1 MSTSPRPAKRVAA
14 YRFWRRWLGPAVLA
28 AAVSAAGGAHA
39 DDGILT
45 WIVKSISSDE
55 DGDIIQ
61 ASTMRVPQAG
71 TALVTGQRIATGG
84 GQQMILTNG
93 RDLVEIRPN
102 TTVTI
107 GDDDAST
114 AASNVNLV
122 NGTIHVEVGKRAPGK
137 TFSIDAP
144 YLIATVKGTQFDV
157 SSSSDATAV
166 AVTEGVV
173 AVSADATGASI
184 DVTVGNTAIVGR
196 RNEDRPM
203 LAPTRANGAPSTIE
217 TDKNIESASV
227 NDGGDSGGS
236 NSGGSNSGG
245 SNSGGSNS
253 GGSNSGGS
261 DSGGSSG
268 GSSSGG
274 GLGGAVGDAA
284 DAVGGAVGG
293 ATGAVGGA
301 VSGATG
307 AVGDAV
313 GGAVGDAVSGVGGA
327 VGGAVSGVGGAVG
340 GAVGGLGGAVGGL
353 LGGGNARIDPSVIHP
368 RCAFA
373 SAISVRKPCGGW
385 PALRSAPAS
394 ARSISSG
401 SLLFI
406 DRQLASARFQLV
418 TSDPT
423 G

>member
-1 MSTSPRPAKRVAA
+1 MRISSRSAKRAA
-14 YRFWRRWLGPAVLA
+14 ASRFWRRWLGPAVLA

-39 DDGILT
+39 DDGVLT

-61 ASTMRVPQAG
+61 ASAMRVPQAG
-71 TALVTGQRIATGG
+71 TALVAGQRIATGA
-84 GQQMILTNG
+84 GQRMVLVNG

-114 AASNVNLV
+114 AGANVDLV

-144 YLIATVKGTQFDV
+144 YLVATVKGTQFDV
-157 SSSSDATAV
+157 TSSSDTTAV

-184 DVTVGNTAIVGR
+184 DVTPGNTAIVGR

-203 LAPTRANGAPSTIE
+203 LAPTRAGGAPIKIE
-217 TDKNIESASV
+217 TDKNVESASA
-227 NDGGDSGGS
+227 NDGSDAGS

-261 DSGGSSG
+261 DSGGSSE
-268 GSSSGG
+268 GSGSGG

-301 VSGATG
+301 VSGGTG

-327 VGGAVSGVGGAVG
+327 VGGAVSGVGGAVSGVG
-340 GAVGGLGGAVGGL
+340 GAIGGL
-353 LGGGNARIDPSVIHP
+353 LGGGR
-368 RCAFA
+368 
-373 SAISVRKPCGGW
+373 
-385 PALRSAPAS
+385 
-394 ARSISSG
+394 
-401 SLLFI
+401 
-406 DRQLASARFQLV
+406 
-418 TSDPT
+418 
-423 G
+423 

>member
-1 MSTSPRPAKRVAA
+1 MRTSARPVRRAAA
-14 YRFWRRWLGPAVLA
+14 YGFWRRWLGPAVLA

-61 ASTMRVPQAG
+61 ASAMRVPQVG

-114 AASNVNLV
+114 AASNVDLV

-157 SSSSDATAV
+157 TSSSDATAV

-173 AVSADATGASI
+173 AVSADATGTSV
-184 DVTVGNTAIVGR
+184 DVTAGNTAIVGR
-196 RNEDRPM
+196 RNADRPM
-203 LAPTRANGAPSTIE
+203 LAPTRANSPPSTID
-217 TDKNIESASV
+217 TDNNIESASAT
-227 NDGGDSGGS
+227 DGGDAGGS

-261 DSGGSSG
+261 SGGS
-268 GSSSGG
+268 GG
-274 GLGGAVGDAA
+274 GVGGAVAGAA
-284 DAVGGAVGG
+284 GAAGDAVGGA
-293 ATGAVGGA
+293 ADAVGGA

-313 GGAVGDAVSGVGGA
+313 GGAVGGAVSGLGGA

-340 GAVGGLGGAVGGL
+340 GAVGGVGGAVGGL
-353 LGGGNARIDPSVIHP
+353 FGGGN
-368 RCAFA
+368 
-373 SAISVRKPCGGW
+373 
-385 PALRSAPAS
+385 
-394 ARSISSG
+394 
-401 SLLFI
+401 
-406 DRQLASARFQLV
+406 
-418 TSDPT
+418 
-423 G
+423 

>member
-1 MSTSPRPAKRVAA
+1 MRSSPLPIRSAA
-14 YRFWRRWLGPAVLA
+14 AHGFWRRLLGPAVLA

-39 DDGILT
+39 DDDVLT
-45 WIVKSISSDE
+45 WIVKSISADE

-61 ASTMRVPQAG
+61 ASAMRVPQVG

-102 TTVTI
+102 STITI

-114 AASNVNLV
+114 AAANVNLV

-144 YLIATVKGTQFDV
+144 YLVATVKGTQFDV
-157 SSSSDATAV
+157 TSSSDKTAV

-173 AVSADATGASI
+173 AVSADASGASI

-203 LAPTRANGAPSTIE
+203 LAPTRAGGAPSTIE
-217 TDKNIESASV
+217 TDKNVESASA
-227 NDGGDSGGS
+227 NDGNDA
-236 NSGGSNSGG
+236 GG

-261 DSGGSSG
+261 DSGGSNSG
-268 GSSSGG
+268 GSNSGGSNSGGSNAGGSDSGGSDSSGGSGSGG

-313 GGAVGDAVSGVGGA
+313 GGPVGDAVSGVGGA

-353 LGGGNARIDPSVIHP
+353 LGGQR
-368 RCAFA
+368 
-373 SAISVRKPCGGW
+373 
-385 PALRSAPAS
+385 
-394 ARSISSG
+394 
-401 SLLFI
+401 
-406 DRQLASARFQLV
+406 
-418 TSDPT
+418 
-423 G
+423 

>member
-1 MSTSPRPAKRVAA
+1 MRTSPRPVRRAA
-14 YRFWRRWLGPAVLA
+14 SYGFWRRWLGPAVLA

-61 ASTMRVPQAG
+61 ASAMRVPQVG

-107 GDDDAST
+107 GDDDPST
-114 AASNVNLV
+114 SASNVNVV

-157 SSSSDATAV
+157 TSSSDATAV
-166 AVTEGVV
+166 TVTEGVV
-173 AVSADATGASI
+173 AVSADASGASI

-196 RNEDRPM
+196 RNADRPM
-203 LAPTRANGAPSTIE
+203 LAPTRAGGAPSTID
-217 TDKNIESASV
+217 TDNNIESASATDGS
-227 NDGGDSGGS
+227 DGGGSNSGGNSGGSNSGGSNSGGSGSGGS

-245 SNSGGSNS
+245 SNGG
-253 GGSNSGGS
+253 
-261 DSGGSSG
+261 
-268 GSSSGG
+268 SGG
-274 GLGGAVGDAA
+274 GLGGAVGGAA

-353 LGGGNARIDPSVIHP
+353 LGGGGNR
-368 RCAFA
+368 
-373 SAISVRKPCGGW
+373 
-385 PALRSAPAS
+385 
-394 ARSISSG
+394 
-401 SLLFI
+401 
-406 DRQLASARFQLV
+406 
-418 TSDPT
+418 
-423 G
+423 

>member
-1 MSTSPRPAKRVAA
+1 MSTSPRPAKRVTA
-14 YRFWRRWLGPAVLA
+14 YQFWRRWLGPAVLA

-45 WIVKSISSDE
+45 WIVKSISADE
-55 DGDIIQ
+55 DGAIIP
-61 ASTMRVPQAG
+61 ASAMRVPQVG

-102 TTVTI
+102 STVTI

-114 AASNVNLV
+114 TASNVNLI

-157 SSSSDATAV
+157 TSSSDATAV

-203 LAPTRANGAPSTIE
+203 LAPTRANGAPSTID
-217 TDKNIESASV
+217 TDKNIESASAT
-227 NDGGDSGGS
+227 DGSDAGGSGGNSGGS

-253 GGSNSGGS
+253 GGSNGG
-261 DSGGSSG
+261 
-268 GSSSGG
+268 SGG

-284 DAVGGAVGG
+284 GAVGGAVGG
-293 ATGAVGGA
+293 ATD
-301 VSGATG
+301 

-353 LGGGNARIDPSVIHP
+353 LGGGGNR
-368 RCAFA
+368 
-373 SAISVRKPCGGW
+373 
-385 PALRSAPAS
+385 
-394 ARSISSG
+394 
-401 SLLFI
+401 
-406 DRQLASARFQLV
+406 
-418 TSDPT
+418 
-423 G
+423 

>member
-1 MSTSPRPAKRVAA
+1 MSSSPRSARRAAA
-14 YRFWRRWLGPAVLA
+14 YGFWRRLLGPAVLA

-39 DDGILT
+39 DDSVLT
-45 WIVKSISSDE
+45 WIVKSISADE
-55 DGDIIQ
+55 DSDIIQ
-61 ASTMRVPQAG
+61 ASAMRVPQVG

-84 GQQMILTNG
+84 GQHMILTNG
-93 RDLVEIRPN
+93 RDLVEIKPN

-114 AASNVNLV
+114 AASNVDLV

-144 YLIATVKGTQFDV
+144 YLVATVKGTQFDV
-157 SSSSDATAV
+157 TSSSGATAV

-173 AVSADATGASI
+173 AVSADASGASI

-203 LAPTRANGAPSTIE
+203 LAPTRAGGAPSTIE
-217 TDKNIESASV
+217 TDKNVESASA
-227 NDGGDSGGS
+227 NDGSDAGGS
-236 NSGGSNSGG
+236 NSGGANSGG
-245 SNSGGSNS
+245 SDFGGSD
-253 GGSNSGGS
+253 SGGS

-268 GSSSGG
+268 GSGSGG

-293 ATGAVGGA
+293 AAGAVGGA

-313 GGAVGDAVSGVGGA
+313 GGAVGGAVSGVGGA

-340 GAVGGLGGAVGGL
+340 GAVGGVGGAVGGL
-353 LGGGNARIDPSVIHP
+353 LGGDGGN
-368 RCAFA
+368 
-373 SAISVRKPCGGW
+373 K
-385 PALRSAPAS
+385 
-394 ARSISSG
+394 
-401 SLLFI
+401 
-406 DRQLASARFQLV
+406 
-418 TSDPT
+418 
-423 G
+423 

>member
-1 MSTSPRPAKRVAA
+1 MRPSPRPVRRAAA
-14 YRFWRRWLGPAVLA
+14 YGFWRRLLGPVVLA

-39 DDGILT
+39 EDGILT
-45 WIVKSISSDE
+45 WIVKSISE
-55 DGDIIQ
+55 PDGVIQ
-61 ASTMRVPQAG
+61 ASTMRVPQEG
-71 TALVTGQRIATGG
+71 TALVAGQQIVTGG

-93 RDLVEIRPN
+93 RDLVQIGHN

-114 AASNVNLV
+114 AAANVNLV

-144 YLIATVKGTQFDV
+144 YLVATVKGTQFDV
-157 SSSSDATAV
+157 TSSSDATAV

-173 AVSADATGASI
+173 AVSADASGASI
-184 DVTVGNTAIVGR
+184 DVTAGNTAIVGR
-196 RNEDRPM
+196 RNADKPM
-203 LAPTRANGAPSTIE
+203 LAPTRANSAPTNIE
-217 TDKNIESASV
+217 TDRNVESASA
-227 NDGGDSGGS
+227 NDGGDAGGS

-245 SNSGGSNS
+245 SGGSD
-253 GGSNSGGS
+253 SGGS
-261 DSGGSSG
+261 DSGGSDSG
-268 GSSSGG
+268 GSDSGGSDSGGSNGGSGSGG

-313 GGAVGDAVSGVGGA
+313 GGAVGGAVSGVGGA

-340 GAVGGLGGAVGGL
+340 GAVGGVGGAVGGL
-353 LGGGNARIDPSVIHP
+353 LGGGGN
-368 RCAFA
+368 
-373 SAISVRKPCGGW
+373 K
-385 PALRSAPAS
+385 
-394 ARSISSG
+394 
-401 SLLFI
+401 
-406 DRQLASARFQLV
+406 
-418 TSDPT
+418 
-423 G
+423 

>member
-1 MSTSPRPAKRVAA
+1 MHSSPRPTRRAAA
-14 YRFWRRWLGPAVLA
+14 YAFWRRLLGPAVLA

-45 WIVKSISSDE
+45 WIVKSISADE

-61 ASTMRVPQAG
+61 ASAMRVPQVG

-93 RDLVEIRPN
+93 RDVVEIRPN
-102 TTVTI
+102 STVTI

-114 AASNVNLV
+114 AASNVDLV

-144 YLIATVKGTQFDV
+144 YLVATVKGTQFDV
-157 SSSSDATAV
+157 TSSSDKTAV
-166 AVTEGVV
+166 TVTEGVV
-173 AVSADATGASI
+173 AVSADASGASI

-203 LAPTRANGAPSTIE
+203 LAPTRANSTPSTFE
-217 TDKNIESASV
+217 TDKDTESASA
-227 NDGGDSGGS
+227 NDGSDA
-236 NSGGSNSGG
+236 GG

-261 DSGGSSG
+261 DSGGSNSGGSDSGGSDSG
-268 GSSSGG
+268 GSSGGSGG

-313 GGAVGDAVSGVGGA
+313 GGAVGDTVSGVGGA

-340 GAVGGLGGAVGGL
+340 GAVGGVGGAVGGL
-353 LGGGNARIDPSVIHP
+353 LGGGGN
-368 RCAFA
+368 
-373 SAISVRKPCGGW
+373 K
-385 PALRSAPAS
+385 
-394 ARSISSG
+394 
-401 SLLFI
+401 
-406 DRQLASARFQLV
+406 
-418 TSDPT
+418 
-423 G
+423 

>member
-1 MSTSPRPAKRVAA
+1 M
-14 YRFWRRWLGPAVLA
+14 
-28 AAVSAAGGAHA
+28 SAAGGAHA

-61 ASTMRVPQAG
+61 ASAMRVPQVG

-84 GQQMILTNG
+84 GQHMILTNG

-114 AASNVNLV
+114 APSNVDLV

-157 SSSSDATAV
+157 TSSSDATAV
-166 AVTEGVV
+166 AVTEGIV
-173 AVSADATGASI
+173 AVSADATGASV
-184 DVTVGNTAIVGR
+184 DVTAGNTAIVGR
-196 RNEDRPM
+196 RNADRPM

-217 TDKNIESASV
+217 TDNNIESASAT
-227 NDGGDSGGS
+227 DGGDAGGS

-245 SNSGGSNS
+245 SNSGGS
-253 GGSNSGGS
+253 
-261 DSGGSSG
+261 SSG

-274 GLGGAVGDAA
+274 SGGGSGGGIGGAVGGVAGAA
-284 DAVGGAVGG
+284 GDAVGGA
-293 ATGAVGGA
+293 ADAVGGA

-313 GGAVGDAVSGVGGA
+313 GGAVGGAVSGLGGA

-340 GAVGGLGGAVGGL
+340 GAVGGVGGAVGGM
-353 LGGGNARIDPSVIHP
+353 LGGG
-368 RCAFA
+368 
-373 SAISVRKPCGGW
+373 
-385 PALRSAPAS
+385 
-394 ARSISSG
+394 SG
-401 SLLFI
+401 NK
-406 DRQLASARFQLV
+406 
-418 TSDPT
+418 
-423 G
+423 

>member
-1 MSTSPRPAKRVAA
+1 MRTSARPVRRAAA
-14 YRFWRRWLGPAVLA
+14 YGFWRRLLGPAVLA

-61 ASTMRVPQAG
+61 ASAMRVPQVG
-71 TALVTGQRIATGG
+71 SALVAGQRIATGG
-84 GQQMILTNG
+84 GQHMILTNG

-114 AASNVNLV
+114 AASNVDLV

-157 SSSSDATAV
+157 TSSSDATAV

-173 AVSADATGASI
+173 AVSADATGTSV
-184 DVTVGNTAIVGR
+184 DVTAGNTAIVGR
-196 RNEDRPM
+196 RNADRPM
-203 LAPTRANGAPSTIE
+203 LAPTRANSAPSTID
-217 TDKNIESASV
+217 TDNNIESASAT
-227 NDGGDSGGS
+227 DGGDAGGS
-236 NSGGSNSGG
+236 TSD
-245 SNSGGSNS
+245 
-253 GGSNSGGS
+253 GSNSGGS
-261 DSGGSSG
+261 DSGGSNSG
-268 GSSSGG
+268 GSSSGDSSG
-274 GLGGAVGDAA
+274 GSGGGIGGAVRGVAGAAGDAVDGAA
-284 DAVGGAVGG
+284 DAVGDAVSGAAG
-293 ATGAVGGA
+293 AAGDAVSGAADAVDGA

-313 GGAVGDAVSGVGGA
+313 GGAVGGAVSGLGGA

-340 GAVGGLGGAVGGL
+340 GAVGGVGGAVGGL
-353 LGGGNARIDPSVIHP
+353 FGGGN
-368 RCAFA
+368 
-373 SAISVRKPCGGW
+373 
-385 PALRSAPAS
+385 
-394 ARSISSG
+394 
-401 SLLFI
+401 
-406 DRQLASARFQLV
+406 
-418 TSDPT
+418 
-423 G
+423 

>member
-1 MSTSPRPAKRVAA
+1 MRSSPRPVRRAAA
-14 YRFWRRWLGPAVLA
+14 YGFWRRLLGPAVLA

-39 DDGILT
+39 DDSVLT
-45 WIVKSISSDE
+45 WIVKSISADE

-61 ASTMRVPQAG
+61 ASAMRVPQVG

-84 GQQMILTNG
+84 GQHMILTNG

-107 GDDDAST
+107 GDDDSST
-114 AASNVNLV
+114 SASNVDLV

-144 YLIATVKGTQFDV
+144 YLVATVKGTQFDV
-157 SSSSDATAV
+157 TSSSDATAV

-173 AVSADATGASI
+173 AVSADASGASI

-196 RNEDRPM
+196 RNADKPM
-203 LAPTRANGAPSTIE
+203 LAPTRAGGTPSTIE
-217 TDKNIESASV
+217 TDKNIESASAI
-227 NDGGDSGGS
+227 DGSDA
-236 NSGGSNSGG
+236 
-245 SNSGGSNS
+245 GGSNS

-261 DSGGSSG
+261 DSGGSDSG
-268 GSSSGG
+268 GSSGSSGSGG
-274 GLGGAVGDAA
+274 GLGGAVGDAG

-313 GGAVGDAVSGVGGA
+313 GGAVGGAVSGVGGA

-340 GAVGGLGGAVGGL
+340 GAVGGVGGAGGGL
-353 LGGGNARIDPSVIHP
+353 LGG
-368 RCAFA
+368 
-373 SAISVRKPCGGW
+373 
-385 PALRSAPAS
+385 
-394 ARSISSG
+394 
-401 SLLFI
+401 
-406 DRQLASARFQLV
+406 DR
-418 TSDPT
+418 
-423 G
+423 